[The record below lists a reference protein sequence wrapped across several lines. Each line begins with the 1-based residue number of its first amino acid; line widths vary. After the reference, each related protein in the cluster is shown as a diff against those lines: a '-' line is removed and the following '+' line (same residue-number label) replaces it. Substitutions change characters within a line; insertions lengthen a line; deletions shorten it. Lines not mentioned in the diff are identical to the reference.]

1 MKPIALDGF
10 ELVFAADPDP
20 WRTFTSDD
28 EARKRR
34 AIRHAIGPAR
44 HGRMLEIAAGNGSNS
59 RMLATRSLRLDA
71 TEATAAGIR
80 LVEAALPP
88 SPRARAIRLTV
99 PGRFPRSRYDAI
111 VIAELLYYLSPEAM
125 RRTARDTGRALRCGG
140 TIVLAH
146 HRVDFHDFVQHAAD
160 LHRIFLAQT
169 GRPWRIRIVRQTGR
183 WIVLACTRR

>member
-10 ELVFAADPDP
+10 ERVFAADPDP

-34 AIRHAIGPAR
+34 ALRHAIGPSR

-111 VIAELLYYLSPEAM
+111 VIAVPHDEFRSRTVPDFVDLL
-125 RRTARDTGRALRCGG
+125 
-140 TIVLAH
+140 
-146 HRVDFHDFVQHAAD
+146 RVDNGGGVLIDVRGMLDRAAVTEQRVAYWC
-160 LHRIFLAQT
+160 L
-169 GRPWRIRIVRQTGR
+169 
-183 WIVLACTRR
+183 